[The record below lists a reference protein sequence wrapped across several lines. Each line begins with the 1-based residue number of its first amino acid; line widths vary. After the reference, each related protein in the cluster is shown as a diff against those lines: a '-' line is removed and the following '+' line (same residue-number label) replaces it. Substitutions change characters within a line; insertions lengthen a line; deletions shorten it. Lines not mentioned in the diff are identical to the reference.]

1 MTYDYLCRSLCAIFF
16 SFWGTLYGIKMI
28 LSRQNAHIPQSSY
41 IFFFVINFVING
53 IINVK
58 QYLRPVICLYRY
70 GMREIS
76 LIKSESNCKST
87 SSQINLHSIILLN
100 YAFSFAE
107 GIWSKNIS
115 LFFLPHPMFLCMNI
129 NLSIFGHN
137 RDHWIVSLSAAILLF
152 MIKNCG
158 IFAELFRFGT
168 PIITI
173 ILWFIC

>member
-1 MTYDYLCRSLCAIFF
+1 MEKNDTVPSKRSHSTKFI
-16 SFWGTLYGIKMI
+16 
-28 LSRQNAHIPQSSY
+28 Y

-70 GMREIS
+70 GMCEIS

-107 GIWSKNIS
+107 GI
-115 LFFLPHPMFLCMNI
+115 
-129 NLSIFGHN
+129 
-137 RDHWIVSLSAAILLF
+137 
-152 MIKNCG
+152 
-158 IFAELFRFGT
+158 
-168 PIITI
+168 
-173 ILWFIC
+173 